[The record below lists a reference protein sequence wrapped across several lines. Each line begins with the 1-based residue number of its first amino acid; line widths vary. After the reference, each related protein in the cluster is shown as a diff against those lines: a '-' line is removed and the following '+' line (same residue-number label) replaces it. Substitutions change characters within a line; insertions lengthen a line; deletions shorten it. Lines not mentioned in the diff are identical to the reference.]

1 MILEAH
7 DLVKTYSRQGKTF
20 EAVSHV
26 SLSAGKGDVLVLTGP
41 SGCGK
46 STLFHML
53 SGIIT
58 RFALFSFI
66 FLFTPVHGNCAV

>member
-26 SLSAGKGDVLVLTGP
+26 SISAGKGQVLVLTGP
-41 SGCGK
+41 
-46 STLFHML
+46 
-53 SGIIT
+53 
-58 RFALFSFI
+58 
-66 FLFTPVHGNCAV
+66 